1 MESRLFCMTSTCNVV
16 TLRSSSEI
24 YCSFLTLDLC
34 ADCRFAKI
42 LATTHEIIRFSIIF
56 YGSDMINLGSYVNE

>member
-1 MESRLFCMTSTCNVV
+1 MIDPPTCNDV
-16 TLRSSSEI
+16 TLRSSSEM

-42 LATTHEIIRFSIIF
+42 L
-56 YGSDMINLGSYVNE
+56 INHRTKEQSEQISKN